1 VKTKDWLAVVWNRRP
16 GVLLRIW
23 GMLVLDALRDFYN
36 QKGNHPQFY
45 KHGMSWH
52 LQMLVVNKLFKGHL
66 KQLQGE
72 WFLGGDHA
80 LTPTGRIKKPGV
92 PSL

>member
-1 VKTKDWLAVVWNRRP
+1 MCSLEYWE
-16 GVLLRIW
+16 
-23 GMLVLDALRDFYN
+23 MLVLDALRDFYN
-36 QKGNHPQFY
+36 QKRNCAQFF

-72 WFLGGDHA
+72 WLLGGDHA
-80 LTPTGRIKKPGV
+80 LTPAGRIKKPGV
-92 PSL
+92 TCL